1 MESYRNSPEWQS
13 FRLDQIKPCPRHA
26 RRHNKRQIEKL
37 KRLIRYYGQIVPI
50 VVDHAGVIID
60 GHAVWT
66 AMRELGSGEIS
77 GIVVANRTDPEI
89 KALRLA
95 LNRIPADA
103 SWDKDRL
110 RTEVE
115 ELVKLSF
122 DLELTGFD
130 PVEIDQLLEIDLP
143 KLNVT

>member
-1 MESYRNSPEWQS
+1 MAIWNAWGGSR
-13 FRLDQIKPCPRHA
+13 
-26 RRHNKRQIEKL
+26 
-37 KRLIRYYGQIVPI
+37 
-50 VVDHAGVIID
+50 VIID
-60 GHAVWT
+60 GHAVWA
-66 AMRELGSGEIS
+66 AMRELGNGEIAAV
-77 GIVVANRTDPEI
+77 VVANRTDPEI

-122 DLELTGFD
+122 DLDLTGFD
-130 PVEIDQLLEIDLP
+130 AVEIDQLLELDLP
-143 KLNVT
+143 KLKEVATHYPSPRYFPFSENPARAASV